1 MILCIETA
9 TSVCSVAIAENQ
21 QAVLVKETS
30 SKNAHSGMLTVL
42 IEESMK
48 EAGMKFSELNAVAV
62 SKGPGSYT
70 GLRIGVSVAKGLC
83 YSLDIPLLSVDTLQ
97 AMAFGMA
104 KNYPGVPALY
114 CPMID
119 ARRMEVYCSLFDQE
133 NRQIRETKA
142 EIIDKDSFSEY
153 LNRESVWFFGDGA
166 DKCKNMI
173 THSNAKFEDDFNPS
187 AKYMVSMAWDKFQ
200 NKQVEDA
207 AYFEPFYLK
216 DFIPGIPKV
225 KGLQ

>member
-1 MILCIETA
+1 
-9 TSVCSVAIAENQ
+9 VAIAENQ

>member
-1 MILCIETA
+1 
-9 TSVCSVAIAENQ
+9 VAIAENQ

-42 IEESMK
+42 IEEMMK
-48 EAGMKFSELNAVAV
+48 EAGLKFSELNAVAV

-83 YSLDIPLLSVDTLQ
+83 YALDIPLLSVDTLQ

-104 KNYPGVPALY
+104 QNYPELPAFY

-119 ARRMEVYCSLFDQE
+119 ARRMEVYSAMFDGK
-133 NRQIRETKA
+133 NKQICETKA

-153 LNRESVWFFGDGA
+153 LKRGFVWFFGDGA
-166 DKCKNMI
+166 AKCKNMI

-187 AKYMVSMAWDKFQ
+187 AKYMVLLAWDKFQ
-200 NKQVEDA
+200 NEQVEDT